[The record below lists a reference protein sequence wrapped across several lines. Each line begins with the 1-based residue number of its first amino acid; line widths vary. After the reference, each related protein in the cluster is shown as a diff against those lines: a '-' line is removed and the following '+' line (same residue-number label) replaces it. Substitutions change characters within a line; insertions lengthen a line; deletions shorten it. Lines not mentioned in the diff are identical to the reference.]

1 MGSHRPVFYEAR
13 VDQGNMSYE
22 FLLNA
27 QTGEI
32 LHSKVHQKGIVEKL
46 FPDASRVMST
56 ISLPMLWSMGKD
68 EKEVLEMGIQSLYTQ
83 RQRYLCKGLRN
94 Q

>member
-1 MGSHRPVFYEAR
+1 
-13 VDQGNMSYE
+13 MSYE

-46 FPDASRVMST
+46 FFLIPQ
-56 ISLPMLWSMGKD
+56 G
-68 EKEVLEMGIQSLYTQ
+68 
-83 RQRYLCKGLRN
+83 
-94 Q
+94 